1 MKRTKLFLIG
11 ALGIGA
17 AFSSCGYSDG
27 QMTKRQLYNNETFV
41 DSEAFTFFKTA
52 HEKAAYE
59 LAHARYALEQGG
71 TEASRALAEKI
82 ISTYTEML
90 PELEQLAAEKQ
101 VILPDPGALTF
112 KVETTDAMEA
122 DSLESTPVQAAFDG
136 EAYLAHVQREQ
147 AEILNQFR
155 RVSRNTDK
163 DVRKYSNDKL
173 ITIEEIYE
181 LAGGSV
187 DNDSHH

>member
-101 VILPDPGALTF
+101 VI
-112 KVETTDAMEA
+112 
-122 DSLESTPVQAAFDG
+122 
-136 EAYLAHVQREQ
+136 
-147 AEILNQFR
+147 R
-155 RVSRNTDK
+155 R
-163 DVRKYSNDKL
+163 
-173 ITIEEIYE
+173 
-181 LAGGSV
+181 
-187 DNDSHH
+187 